1 MSKTQPE
8 KHIKHDGAVTIA
20 VGKSRKETAWKN
32 KEQFWS
38 ELVNRLSRT
47 NRTGETFAEYRK
59 LPKPQQDQIKDV
71 GGFVG
76 GTLKGGR
83 RKTEAVSWRQLV
95 TLDGD
100 FITGDFWG
108 AVEMFFDFAC
118 ALYSTHSHHP
128 DKPRLRLVIPLSRPV
143 TPDEYQ
149 AVARR
154 IAADFGMDMFD
165 DTTYQPHRLMYWPST
180 SSDGEFVFKVQDA
193 PWIDPDQ
200 VLARYEDWRD
210 PSFWPESSRAQTERK
225 KSADRQGD
233 PLAKPGIVGAFCRT
247 YSITQ
252 ALEHFLHDVYE
263 PCGDGR
269 YTFLGGSTSGGL
281 ILYDGDTFAF
291 SHHGTDP
298 ISGKLVN
305 AFDLVRLHK
314 FGLRDD
320 EAVDGTPTVRLPSY
334 LAMQELAVAD
344 DVVRQ
349 TLGEE
354 RLASATE
361 EFGDLPEDEVDHKW
375 LRKLKVHSKTG
386 AILPTAPNMI
396 IILHNDPRLKD
407 KIALNEF
414 SYRPVVRG
422 DLPWRKMATS
432 ENWRDSDDSCLR
444 NYLEK
449 VYQITGPG
457 KVNDALLEVMARN
470 RFHPIREY
478 LLALIWDELPRID
491 RMLIDYLGADDTPYV
506 RLVTRKMLVAAVARV
521 FVPGIKFDHVLVMV
535 GPQGIGKSYIIKLLG
550 QQWHSDSIVTVSGKE
565 AYEQLQGAWLIEMAE
580 LSATRKA
587 EAEAVKHF
595 ISKQEDSYRVA
606 YGRQISVF
614 PRQCVFI
621 GTTNDATFL
630 KDKTGNRRFWPVGVG
645 GDKIKSL
652 FIDMTSEEVNQI
664 WAEAV
669 SAWQEGESLYLGPEM
684 EAEALRMQDRHTEES
699 EKAGLIMEYLDR
711 RLPVDWEQKDIGDRR
726 DFIHGDDFGGEHE
739 GSTER
744 TRVCALEIWVE
755 LFNGDPKQ
763 LSMIQAREINDILRR
778 IPGWKTYGS
787 KLRFGRLYGVQK
799 AYVKE
804 DFGKF

>member
-1 MSKTQPE
+1 MSKPQPDR
-8 KHIKHDGAVTIA
+8 HIKHDGAVTIA

-32 KEQFWS
+32 KEQLWS
-38 ELVNRLSRT
+38 ELVNRLSHT
-47 NRTGETFAEYRK
+47 NRTGELFAEYRK

-83 RKTEAVSWRQLV
+83 RKTEAVSWRQLI
-95 TLDGD
+95 TLDVDFVQGD
-100 FITGDFWG
+100 LWG
-108 AVEMFFDFAC
+108 AVEIFFDFAC

-128 DKPRLRLVIPLSRPV
+128 EKPRLRLVIPLSRPV

-149 AVARR
+149 AVSRR

-193 PWIDPDQ
+193 PWIDPDAI
-200 VLARYEDWRD
+200 LASYPDWSD

-252 ALEHFLHDVYE
+252 ALEHFLGDVYE

-320 EAVDGTPTVRLPSY
+320 EAIDGTPTVRLPSY

-354 RLASATE
+354 RLARAAE

-396 IILHNDPRLKD
+396 IILRNDPRLKD

-478 LLALIWDELPRID
+478 LLALIWDDLPRID

-506 RLVTRKMLVAAVARV
+506 WMVTRKMLVAAVARV

-606 YGRQISVF
+606 YGRQISIF

-621 GTTNDATFL
+621 GTTNDVTFL

-652 FIDMTSEEVNQI
+652 FTDMTPDEINQI

-669 SAWQEGESLYLGPEM
+669 SAWQEGESLYLEPEM

-699 EKAGLIMEYLDR
+699 EKAGLIIEYLDR
-711 RLPVDWEQKDIGDRR
+711 RLPEDWDQKDIGERR
-726 DFIHGDDFGGEHE
+726 DFIHGGDFGGASE
-739 GSTER
+739 GLIER
-744 TRVCALEIWVE
+744 KRVCALEVWVE

-763 LSMIQAREINDILRR
+763 LSFAQAREINDILRR
-778 IPGWKTYGS
+778 TPGWKMYGG
-787 KLRFGRLYGVQK
+787 KLRFGHIYGNQR
-799 AYVKE
+799 AFVKE
-804 DFGKF
+804 NFTII

>member
-1 MSKTQPE
+1 MSKLQPE

-100 FITGDFWG
+100 FIRGDFWG

-149 AVARR
+149 AVSRR

-180 SSDGEFVFKVQDA
+180 STDGEFVFKAQDA
-193 PWIDPDQ
+193 PWLDPDR
-200 VLARYEDWRD
+200 VLARYADWRD
-210 PSFWPESSRAQTERK
+210 PSFWPESSRAGTERK
-225 KSADRQGD
+225 RLADKQGD
-233 PLAKPGIVGAFCRT
+233 PLSKSGIVGAFCRT

-252 ALEHFLHDVYE
+252 ALEHFLGDVYE

-320 EAVDGTPTVRLPSY
+320 EAIDGTPTVRLPSY

-354 RLASATE
+354 RLASAAE
-361 EFGDLPEDEVDHKW
+361 EFGELPEDEMDHKW
-375 LRKLKVHSKTG
+375 LQKLKVHSKTG

-478 LLALIWDELPRID
+478 LLALIWDEFPRID

-506 RLVTRKMLVAAVARV
+506 RMVTRKMLVAAVARV

-621 GTTNDATFL
+621 GTTNDVTFL

-652 FIDMTSEEVNQI
+652 FVDMTPDEINQI

-669 SAWQEGESLYLGPEM
+669 SVWQEGESLYLGPDM

-699 EKAGLIMEYLDR
+699 EKAGLIIEYLDR
-711 RLPVDWEQKDIGDRR
+711 RLPEDWEQKDTGQRR
-726 DFIHGDDFGGEHE
+726 DFIHGSDFGGAPE
-739 GSTER
+739 GLVER

-763 LSMIQAREINDILRR
+763 LNSAQAREINDILRR
-778 IPGWKTYGS
+778 IPGWRMHGS
-787 KLRFGRLYGVQK
+787 KLRFGHLYGVQRAFLK
-799 AYVKE
+799 GDYPI
-804 DFGKF
+804 F